1 MRWGMGVRA
10 VVLGGTLAATI
21 APSWAASGPTLQ
33 LSTAR
38 AAPGG
43 AITVTLSGW
52 PAVTNVTICGNEAQ
66 RGAVDCDQVSGVGFP
81 ATTSGPVQR
90 VLRVTTPPVPCPC
103 VVRAATAGESTVQ
116 TVPITIVGAPTAPVV
131 ATPDAGAAGV
141 RVRGRIVTADSSF
154 FDRVRSSFGGPARRT
169 LILELSNPTPA
180 PLTDLSVSAAVGR
193 DTQGGEPLQAPN
205 VDVLA
210 PGETR
215 SYRIPVSLGAPSFG
229 SYDVFGTIYGAG
241 SPTTFATTT
250 STTPWGLFVLVVLL
264 LVDVAAM
271 AYLRLARRRSRR
283 PTLQPEQCNGSTR
296 ETESEQTWGR
306 APLVKR
312 AGMVPTD
319 ALPDS

>member
-1 MRWGMGVRA
+1 MRTAVLA
-10 VVLGGTLAATI
+10 VVLGGAVAAS
-21 APSWAASGPTLQ
+21 AGPGWAANGPALQ

-43 AITVTLSGW
+43 AITVTLNGW
-52 PAVTNVTICGNEAQ
+52 PQVTNVTICGNDAQ

-81 ATTSGPVQR
+81 ATASGPVQR
-90 VLRVTTPPVPCPC
+90 VLKVTTPPVPCPC
-103 VVRAATAGESTVQ
+103 VVRAATAGELAVQ

-131 ATPDAGAAGV
+131 AAPAAGAAGV
-141 RVRGRIVTADSSF
+141 SVRARTVAADSSF
-154 FDRVRSSFGGPARRT
+154 LDRLRSSFGGPTRRT
-169 LILELSNPTPA
+169 LILELRSLTSA
-180 PLTDLSVSAAVGR
+180 PLTDVSVSAAVGR

-229 SYDVFGTIYGAG
+229 SYEVFGTIYGAG
-241 SPTTFATTT
+241 SPTTFATST
-250 STTPWGLFVLVVLL
+250 STNPWGLFLLVVLL

-271 AYLRLARRRSRR
+271 AYLRLVRRRNRR

-306 APLVKR
+306 APRVKR

-319 ALPDS
+319 ALADG